1 MQAASLHSH
10 AKTRLLRRS
19 PLAALVL
26 MAAVFALL
34 LVAAAPRT
42 AWGADY
48 RCTDV
53 HLVAQVETD
62 GSVSIVDQRIF
73 EFEGAE
79 RETLKWLYD
88 GFPADSDLV
97 VERVRMAP
105 VDADGALTEEWADL
119 AETTFQLPWR
129 DGGGPSGD
137 AWAYDRFQ
145 HRLYA
150 FVENLPGRV
159 MFEVAYRVEGA
170 VVAYDDAADFQW
182 LYVPRDYA
190 VALDN
195 VMAEV
200 VLPVGADDAVRP
212 GDNVY
217 AWGHGPADG
226 AVDIALD
233 GSVTFTDPEVTPAL
247 FAEARV
253 LFPVGWLTNL
263 SDEAARANQGNPQY
277 YWTPNYEADWVD
289 RDAYRS
295 IIHVR
300 LIIGLLAVAALV
312 LAGALVVYCRWGRE
326 RPPAFTGDYW
336 DDVPDGRLAPA
347 VMGRLWRWNHES
359 PDDMVATVLD
369 MVRRGALTVRRGDDG
384 RPVALVLLPDLA
396 ANAAPTPAAGV
407 AEDGAEDTGA
417 EATTEQAEAQAAADQ
432 LAQAEGVLDG
442 ATLRLLRT
450 LAEGAEEVSVEQ
462 LAEFARKSPGDF
474 LRAEQAWQL
483 GLTALVEPY
492 GFFDKG
498 SRRAQRVVLVAA
510 ALLAVLAVVSF
521 FTLGWVP
528 AALALAAAAASAV
541 LGNYTMRRSVEGNNI
556 VAHAKALRNWLRD
569 GGARE
574 EPTRPE
580 LVIYAYLFGVP
591 EYAEET
597 GTTVS
602 GQPVPAGVSVPV
614 TPAATL
620 GYLAPRLSRAL
631 GDALR
636 AAHHR
641 AEVS

>member
-1 MQAASLHSH
+1 M
-10 AKTRLLRRS
+10 RLTL
-19 PLAALVL
+19 
-26 MAAVFALL
+26 AVFVALLGVALL

-48 RCTDV
+48 RCTEVD
-53 HLVAQVETD
+53 LVAQVETD
-62 GSVSIVDQRIF
+62 GSVSVVDQRIF
-73 EFEGAE
+73 EFQGPE
-79 RETLKWLYD
+79 RETLKWLYE
-88 GFPADSDLV
+88 GFPDDSDLV

-105 VDADGALTEEWADL
+105 VDAEGALTEEWTDL
-119 AETTFQLPWR
+119 PEITFQLPWR
-129 DGGGPSGD
+129 SGGGPSGD

-150 FVENLPGRV
+150 FVANLPGRV
-159 MFEVAYRVEGA
+159 VFEVAYRVDGA

-195 VMAEV
+195 VTAEV
-200 VLPVGADDAVRP
+200 VLPVGADDTVRP

-289 RDAYRS
+289 RDAYRT
-295 IIHVR
+295 IIHLR
-300 LIIGLLAVAALV
+300 LVIGLLALAAVVLVAAL
-312 LAGALVVYCRWGRE
+312 LVYYRWGRE
-326 RPPAFTGDYW
+326 RPPAFVDDYW
-336 DDVPDGRLAPA
+336 DGAPDGRLAPA

-369 MVRRGALTVRRGDDG
+369 MVRRGALTVRRDDDG

-396 ANAAPTPAAGV
+396 ANAASSPAAGV
-407 AEDGAEDTGA
+407 AEGGVEDA
-417 EATTEQAEAQAAADQ
+417 EAEGPEEAEAQAAADQ

-462 LAEFARKSPGDF
+462 LAEFAHKSPGDF

-521 FTLGWVP
+521 FTLGWLP
-528 AALALAAAAASAV
+528 AVLALAAAAATAV

-569 GGARE
+569 GGVRE
-574 EPTRPE
+574 EPNRPD

-597 GTTVS
+597 GTTAS
-602 GQPVPAGVSVPV
+602 GQPVPAGATVPV

-620 GYLAPRLSRAL
+620 GYLAPRLSRVL

>member
-1 MQAASLHSH
+1 MVCALGLPQAGWA
-10 AKTRLLRRS
+10 
-19 PLAALVL
+19 
-26 MAAVFALL
+26 
-34 LVAAAPRT
+34 
-42 AWGADY
+42 ADY
-48 RCTDV
+48 RCAEVD
-53 HLVAQVETD
+53 LVAHVETD
-62 GSVSIVDQRIF
+62 GAVSIVDQRIF
-73 EFEGAE
+73 EFEGSE
-79 RETLKWLYD
+79 RETLKWLYE
-88 GFPADSDLV
+88 GFPEDSSLT

-105 VDADGALTEEWADL
+105 VDADGALTEEWIDL
-119 AETTFQLPWR
+119 PETTFQLAWR
-129 DGGGPSGD
+129 DGGGPEGD

-159 MFEVAYRVEGA
+159 VFEVAYRVEGA

-195 VMAEV
+195 VTAEV
-200 VLPVGADDAVRP
+200 VLPVGADDTVRP

-226 AVDIALD
+226 SVDIALD
-233 GSVTFTDPEVTPAL
+233 GSVTFTDPEVQPSL

-253 LFPVGWLTNL
+253 LFPVEWLGNL
-263 SDEAARANQGNPQY
+263 SDEARLANQGNPQY
-277 YWTPNYEADWVD
+277 YWTPNYEAEWVD

-295 IIHVR
+295 IIR
-300 LIIGLLAVAALV
+300 LRLVIGLLAVAALV
-312 LAGALVVYCRWGRE
+312 LVGALVAYARWGRE
-326 RPPAFTGDYW
+326 RPPAFTDDYW
-336 DDVPDGRLAPA
+336 DGLPDERLAPA

-369 MVRRGALTVRRGDDG
+369 MVRRGALTVRRDDDG
-384 RPVALVLLPDLA
+384 RPRALVLLPDL
-396 ANAAPTPAAGV
+396 TVTAAGSAAGSSAPV
-407 AEDGAEDTGA
+407 ADAAAAGD
-417 EATTEQAEAQAAADQ
+417 ATSAGDAAAADTDD
-432 LAQAEGVLDG
+432 AAAAEGAAARSDAEAALDG

-462 LAEFARKSPGDF
+462 LAAFARANPAEF
-474 LRAEQAWQL
+474 LKAEQAWQL
-483 GLTALVEPY
+483 SLTALVEPY
-492 GFFDKG
+492 GFFDGG
-498 SRRAQRVVLVAA
+498 SRRAQRVVLVSA
-510 ALLAVLAVVSF
+510 ALLAVLGVAAV
-521 FTLGWVP
+521 FTLGWLP
-528 AALALAAAAASAV
+528 AALVLAAAAATAV
-541 LGNYTMRRSVEGNNI
+541 LGNYTMRRSVEGNDI

-569 GGARE
+569 GGVRD
-574 EPTRPE
+574 EPYRPE

-591 EYAEET
+591 EYTEET
-597 GTTVS
+597 GATVT
-602 GQPVPAGVSVPV
+602 GQPVAAGAIIPV
-614 TPAATL
+614 TPAAVL